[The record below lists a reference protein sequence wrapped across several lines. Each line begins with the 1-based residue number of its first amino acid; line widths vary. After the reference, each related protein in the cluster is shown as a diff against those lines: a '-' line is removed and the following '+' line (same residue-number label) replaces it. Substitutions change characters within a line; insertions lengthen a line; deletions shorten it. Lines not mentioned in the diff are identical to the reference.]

1 MVSNVPHFEWDD
13 GKDSVNQSKH
23 GVAFFDAQFAFMDPK
38 RVIAE
43 DLEHSDV
50 EQRYFCIGKVGSAV
64 MTVRFTWR
72 ENRIR
77 IIGAGFWRKGKAIYE
92 KENG

>member
-1 MVSNVPHFEWDD
+1 MIGRGSNFEWDA
-13 GKDSVNQSKH
+13 GKDLANQAKH
-23 GVAFFDAQFAFMDPK
+23 GVSFHLAQVAFLDNK
-38 RVIAE
+38 RIIAE
-43 DLEHSDV
+43 DLEHSDA
-50 EQRYFCIGKVGSAV
+50 EKRYFCIGKTGESII
-64 MTVRFTWR
+64 TVRFTLR